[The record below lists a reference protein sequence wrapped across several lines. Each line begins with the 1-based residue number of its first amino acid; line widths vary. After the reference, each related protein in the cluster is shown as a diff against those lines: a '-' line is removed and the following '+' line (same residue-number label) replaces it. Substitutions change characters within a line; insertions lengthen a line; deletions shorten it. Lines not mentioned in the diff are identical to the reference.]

1 MRAFED
7 DAGFLRDQSVI
18 DYSLLVIESERVL
31 RMGIIDF
38 MRPYHFIEKIET
50 IYKEI
55 KSGKDPTVI
64 PPLQYSERFI
74 SAMKKY
80 FIKVS
85 PE

>member
-38 MRPYHFIEKIET
+38 MRPYHFI
-50 IYKEI
+50 
-55 KSGKDPTVI
+55 
-64 PPLQYSERFI
+64 
-74 SAMKKY
+74 
-80 FIKVS
+80 
-85 PE
+85 